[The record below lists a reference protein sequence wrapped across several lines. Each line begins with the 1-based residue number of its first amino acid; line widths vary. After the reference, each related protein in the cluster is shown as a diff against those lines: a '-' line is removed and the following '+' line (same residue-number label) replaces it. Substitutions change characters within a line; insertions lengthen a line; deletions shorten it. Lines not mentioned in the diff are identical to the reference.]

1 LFLFRAKKKADV
13 EYKRYLKRQIYNYSV
28 AKRVTK
34 SQKAL
39 YTISRGFFLLLIVLY
54 YMYIEYLKKPQP
66 ILLHLYYKQTI
77 ISINRIINF
86 VGNYSFK
93 VIKYNKK
100 FKLILEFFLVENRI
114 NKDFY
119 LVMFNFLSFFKL
131 NLVFVLLNL
140 EELKYEDEKVRTNKI
155 K

>member
-1 LFLFRAKKKADV
+1 
-13 EYKRYLKRQIYNYSV
+13 
-28 AKRVTK
+28 
-34 SQKAL
+34 
-39 YTISRGFFLLLIVLY
+39 
-54 YMYIEYLKKPQP
+54 MYIEYLKKPQP